1 MVAMTS
7 SEFEASKAKLAELVG
22 TRARGAQDLLD
33 RFDRWGADLIEG
45 LRGVYDLEYLMPLLV
60 EVMAKNHKARDTDLQ
75 QRDRERVLQPDWF
88 QAPDTIGY
96 VCYTDLFDQN
106 LTGLNNRIDYL
117 KGLGVSYLHLMPILQ
132 PRPGANDGGYAV
144 MDYRKLRPDL
154 GTMAELKRTA
164 QNLHQAGISLTLDL
178 VLNHVALEHEWAEKA
193 RQGDAKFRDYFYVY
207 NDRHVPDQFEASL
220 PEVFPDFAPG
230 NFTWDDRLNGWVWT
244 TFNSYQWDVNWSN
257 ANVFAEYCDI
267 IGNLANHGVDCLRLD
282 AIAFIWKRMGT
293 QCQNQPEVHAITQ
306 ALRSFSR
313 ILSPAL
319 IFKAEAI
326 VGPAQVGAYLGE
338 GERAGKVSDLAYH
351 NSLMVQI
358 WSSIASKDARLMEL
372 AMSRFQAIPTNTAWG
387 IYLRCHDDIG
397 WAIDDTDA
405 ARMGFSG
412 HEHRMFLA
420 DYFTG
425 HFYGSDARGA
435 DFQVDAVSGE
445 RRTSGTA
452 ASLAGIEAAKESGDT
467 GRLQR
472 AIDRYICA
480 YSMVFGF
487 GGIPLLYMGDE
498 VGLFN
503 DWSFE
508 QNPEKVADNRWLHRP
523 AMNWEVA
530 EAAANG
536 QLGQTTAGQIR
547 ERMQRLIDTRRRL
560 ASLHA
565 SVASKVRAGR
575 GQGIAIFDRNHP
587 AGNLV
592 QVYNL
597 NETNRFVGVDELN
610 GLHNQVIDELTGT
623 HLHLGEG
630 LSLAPYEVRWL
641 RQL

>member
-1 MVAMTS
+1 VVQHS
-7 SEFEASKAKLAELVG
+7 QEFEQARAELLALVG
-22 TRARGAQDLLD
+22 DTSRGAQDLVD
-33 RFDRWGADLIEG
+33 RFDRYGEDLIDG
-45 LRGVYDLEYLMPLLV
+45 LRGAYDLNHITSKLIG
-60 EVMAKNHKARDTDLQ
+60 VMAANHKQRDADLL

-88 QAPDTIGY
+88 QANDTIGY
-96 VCYTDLFDQN
+96 VCYTELFDKD
-106 LTGLNNRIDYL
+106 LKGLNGRIDYL

-144 MDYRKLRPDL
+144 MDYRKLREDL
-154 GTMAELKRTA
+154 GTMAQLKATA
-164 QNLHQAGISLTLDL
+164 KKLHEAGISLTLDL

-193 RQGDAKFRDYFYVY
+193 RSGDSHYRDYFYIY
-207 NDRHVPDQFEASL
+207 PDRHMPDQFESTL

-230 NFTWDDRLNGWVWT
+230 NFTWDDRAGGWAWT

-257 ANVFAEYCDI
+257 PNVFCEYADI

-282 AIAFIWKRMGT
+282 AIAFIWKRLGT
-293 QCQNQPEVHAITQ
+293 NCQNQPEVHSITQ
-306 ALRSFSR
+306 ALRAFSR

-338 GERAGKVSDLAYH
+338 GQHAGKVSDLAYN

-372 AMSRFQAIPTNTAWG
+372 AMSRFRAIPTNTAWG
-387 IYLRCHDDIG
+387 MYLRCHDDIG
-397 WAIDDTDA
+397 WAIDDQDA
-405 ARMGFSG
+405 ARLGFSG

-425 HFYGSDARGA
+425 KYYGSDARGA
-435 DFQVDAVSGE
+435 DFQTDAVSGE

-452 ASLAGIEAAKESGDT
+452 ASLAGIQVAQESGDHL
-467 GRLQR
+467 RLQR

-487 GGIPLLYMGDE
+487 GGIPLIYMGDE
-498 VGLFN
+498 IGLFN
-503 DWSFE
+503 DDSFVNDPSKAE
-508 QNPEKVADNRWLHRP
+508 DNRWLHRP
-523 AMNWEVA
+523 TMDWNTAL
-530 EAAANG
+530 AAAAG
-536 QLGQTTAGQIR
+536 ELGHSVPGQIR
-547 ERMQRLIDTRRRL
+547 SRMQRLIDTRRRL
-560 ASLHA
+560 PALHA
-565 SVASKVRAGR
+565 GVASKVRAGR
-575 GQGIAIFDRNHP
+575 GQGVAIFDRFHP

-597 NETNRFVGVDELN
+597 HEQNRFVNTDELA
-610 GLHNQVIDELTGT
+610 GLHGEVIDELTGQ
-623 HLHLGEG
+623 HLWLHDG
-630 LSLAPYEVRWL
+630 LMLAPYEVRWL
-641 RQL
+641 RMA

>member
-1 MVAMTS
+1 MSEQYTS
-7 SEFEASKAKLAELVG
+7 QFEAARLQLKALVG

-33 RFDRWGADLIEG
+33 RFDRWGSDLIDG
-45 LRGVYDLEYLMPLLV
+45 LSGAYDLDAILPRLID
-60 EVMAKNHKARDTDLQ
+60 VMAANHAGRNAELQ
-75 QRDRERVLQPDWF
+75 QRDRERVLQADWF
-88 QAPDTIGY
+88 QRNDTVGY
-96 VCYTDLFDQN
+96 VCYTELFDKD
-106 LTGLNNRIDYL
+106 LAGLGTRIDYL

-144 MDYRKLRPDL
+144 MDYRKLREDL
-154 GTMAELKRTA
+154 GTMAQLKTTA
-164 QNLHQAGISLTLDL
+164 SNLHKAGISLTLDL
-178 VLNHVALEHEWAEKA
+178 VLNHVALEHEWAQKA
-193 RQGDAKFRDYFYVY
+193 RQGDAHYRDYFYIY
-207 NDRHVPDQFEASL
+207 PDRHLPDQFEQTL

-230 NFTWDDRLNGWVWT
+230 NFTWNDEVGGWVWT

-257 ANVFAEYCDI
+257 PNVFCEYADI

-282 AIAFIWKRMGT
+282 AIAFIWKRLGT
-293 QCQNQPEVHAITQ
+293 DCQNQQEVHAITQ
-306 ALRSFSR
+306 AIRAFTR
-313 ILSPAL
+313 ILAPAT

-372 AMSRFQAIPTNTAWG
+372 ALSRFNAIPSNTAWG

-397 WAIDDTDA
+397 WAIDDQDA
-405 ARMGFSG
+405 ARLGFNG

-425 HFYGSDARGA
+425 KYYGSDARGA
-435 DFQVDAVSGE
+435 DFQTDALSGE

-452 ASLAGIEAAKESGDT
+452 ASLAGIQVAQEAGDS

-498 VGLFN
+498 IGLFN
-503 DWSFE
+503 DDSYV
-508 QNPEKVADNRWLHRP
+508 QDHAKVADNRWLHRP
-523 AMNWEVA
+523 AMDWETATQAA
-530 EAAANG
+530 EG
-536 QLGQTTAGQIR
+536 KLGHSVAGQIR
-547 ERMQRLIDTRRRL
+547 SRMQRLIDTRRRL

-565 SVASKVRAGR
+565 AVATKVRTGR
-575 GQGIAIFDRNHP
+575 GQGIAIFDRFHP

-597 NETNRFVGVDELN
+597 HDQNRFVGSDELA
-610 GLHNQVIDELTGT
+610 GLHTEVVDELTGA
-623 HLHLGEG
+623 HIWLNEG
-630 LSLAPYEVRWL
+630 ITLAPYEVRWM
-641 RQL
+641 RQV

>member
-154 GTMAELKRTA
+154 GTMSELKRTA

-610 GLHNQVIDELTGT
+610 GLHSQVIDELTGT

>member
-1 MVAMTS
+1 MVKS
-7 SEFEASKAKLAELVG
+7 STEFETARAQLAELVG
-22 TRARGAQDLLD
+22 NRARGAQDLLD
-33 RFDRWGADLIEG
+33 RFDRWGNDLIEG
-45 LRGVYDLEYLMPLLV
+45 LRGVYDLDYLLPLLV
-60 EVMAKNHKARDTDLQ
+60 AVMAKNHKARDNDLQ

-88 QAPDTIGY
+88 QSPDTIGY
-96 VCYTDLFDQN
+96 VCYTDLFDKN
-106 LTGLNNRIDYL
+106 LAGLNGRIDYL

-144 MDYRKLRPDL
+144 MDYRKLRSDL
-154 GTMAELKRTA
+154 GTMSELKATA
-164 QNLHQAGISLTLDL
+164 KNLHAAGISLTLDL

-193 RQGDAKFRDYFYVY
+193 QAGDPKYRDYFYVY
-207 NDRHVPDQFEASL
+207 ANREVPDQFEANL

-230 NFTWDDRLNGWVWT
+230 NFTWNDRVGGWVWT

-257 ANVFAEYCDI
+257 PNVFSEYADI

-358 WSSIASKDARLMEL
+358 WSSIAAKDARLMEL
-372 AMSRFQAIPTNTAWG
+372 ALSRFQAIPNNTAWG

-412 HEHRMFLA
+412 HDHRMFLA

-425 HFYGSDARGA
+425 KFYGSDARGA
-435 DFQVDAVSGE
+435 DFQVEAHTGE

-452 ASLAGIEAAKESGDT
+452 ASLAGIEAAKESGDNA
-467 GRLQR
+467 RLQR

-498 VGLFN
+498 IGLFN
-503 DWSFE
+503 DWEFE
-508 QNPEKVADNRWLHRP
+508 TDPAKAADNRWLHRP
-523 AMNWEVA
+523 AMNWQKA
-530 EAAANG
+530 EAAARG
-536 QLGQTTAGQIR
+536 ELGQSVSGQIR
-547 ERMQRLIDTRRRL
+547 SRMQRLIETRRRL

-565 SVASKVRAGR
+565 GVASKVRAGR

-597 NETNRFVGVDELN
+597 NESNRFVGTDELN
-610 GLHNQVIDELTGT
+610 GLHGQVVDELSGT
-623 HLHLGEG
+623 QLQLNDG
-630 LSLAPYEVRWL
+630 LSMAPYEVRWL